1 MSRST
6 SNWIDRGDP
15 VDVPLRRLLGG
26 ALGVIASDPRLEEP
40 VQVLCGQVAASANEG
55 EVAAYVT
62 SLLPAFSRSAPDRE
76 TLRILAAALWH
87 VAKIGLMRE
96 VYRGACPADVE

>member
-15 VDVPLRRLLGG
+15 VDVPLRRLLSA
-26 ALGVIASDPRLEEP
+26 ALGVHSGDTRLEEP
-40 VQVLCGQVAASANEG
+40 VQVLLGQVAASANEG
-55 EVAAYVT
+55 EVATYFS
-62 SLLPAFSRSAPDRE
+62 SLLPTFSHPAPDRE

-87 VAKIGLMRE
+87 VSKIGLMRDE
-96 VYRGACPADVE
+96 YRDSKTIAAE